1 MPFKAPSWV
10 PSLTTHARR
19 RREEHVL
26 VRNCTL
32 AKIWQIISLQTLY
45 LFFHVSTLRGSIR
58 AMDLTGAES
67 WRWRGRERRY
77 CRVNLADL
85 EMRFVT
91 CARLLPYPLLTKC
104 FVSKSNHGAT
114 NHQQVI
120 LRMKSFSFHFHFL
133 LCSPSSSLFFF
144 NSLLYFFV
152 DTVFWHYM
160 RSTPHPPPPPP
171 PAYIWINNVFNPI
184 FCQNGSQF

>member
-1 MPFKAPSWV
+1 MEEKK
-10 PSLTTHARR
+10 HACRSRR
-19 RREEHVL
+19 HLESQV
-26 VRNCTL
+26 
-32 AKIWQIISLQTLY
+32 WQPTRGDGEKNTFWWEIALWQKYDRLFHYRLSISFSMY
-45 LFFHVSTLRGSIR
+45 LLCGDLR

-120 LRMKSFSFHFHFL
+120 LRMKSLSFHFHFM
-133 LCSPSSSLFFF
+133 LCFPFFFLLFFF
-144 NSLLYFFV
+144 FDSLLYFFV
-152 DTVFWHYM
+152 DTVLWHYM
-160 RSTPHPPPPPP
+160 RSPLTPPP
-171 PAYIWINNVFNPI
+171 PA
-184 FCQNGSQF
+184 